1 MAARAR
7 HIDSASLTVVIITF
21 ALFAA
26 AIVEK
31 GLTHDLLLE
40 AGVFMV
46 SVKLILMNAKAG
58 MASDEMAAKLA
69 TIQAALDRIESPPAA
84 GGGGP
89 SSRVGA

>member
-1 MAARAR
+1 MTARAR
-7 HIDSASLTVVIITF
+7 HIDSASLTVVVVTF
-21 ALFAA
+21 ALFAV

-69 TIQAALDRIESPPAA
+69 TIQAALDRIESSPVA

-89 SSRVGA
+89 SSRVGR